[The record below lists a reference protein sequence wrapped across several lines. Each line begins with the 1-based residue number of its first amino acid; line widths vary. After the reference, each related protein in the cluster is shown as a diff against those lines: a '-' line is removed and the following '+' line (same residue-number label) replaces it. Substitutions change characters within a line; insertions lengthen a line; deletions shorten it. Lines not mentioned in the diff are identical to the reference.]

1 MAELVQSDYRV
12 GTLVR
17 ADVAAR
23 AISIS
28 ARAVFFYSLL
38 AIVALTSVPYGA
50 AEPWW
55 KAFFEFG
62 VFLIASATVIH
73 RVVRADYERQD
84 LRIFL
89 PFIGLILYALFQ
101 TIPLRANGEAISA
114 DGFETR
120 SFVVELASLVVF
132 AWLIRFFVDSQRRLL
147 RLTDLL
153 IAMGFVSACFGLVR
167 QFTQHTR
174 GFFLPALEPGYGYAQ
189 FINANHFAF
198 MMEMCLGLA
207 LGLCAA
213 RCVNG
218 NRLKIYL
225 VLALPMWIA
234 LVFSNSR
241 AGILSM
247 LFQLVFVGI
256 VMLTARSNNARTQ
269 RSPWAT
275 GRKLALRIVFVIAL
289 LIAATTAVIYVGG
302 DPLANKFE
310 SANAELNA
318 ETARSYVLRRSIWSA
333 TWKMIKDH
341 PVAGVGF
348 VGYWIAVSKYQGAS
362 GEIVPQQAH
371 NDYLEMIASG
381 GIVGAML
388 VTWALVEFGLMVR
401 RKLRSKEN
409 FTRALTLAALAGI
422 VTVALHSIVDFGLH
436 ITVNAVLL
444 TALLSIAVINVG
456 PEKKQYIAKS
466 S

>member
-1 MAELVQSDYRV
+1 MAELVQSNYRV

-17 ADVAAR
+17 ADVAAG

-38 AIVALTSVPYGA
+38 GVVALTAVPYGA

-55 KAFFEFG
+55 KACFECA
-62 VFLIASATVIH
+62 VFLIASAAVIH
-73 RVVRADYERQD
+73 RVVRADYERQK
-84 LRIFL
+84 LRMFL
-89 PFIGLILYALFQ
+89 PFIGLVLYALFQ
-101 TIPLRANGEAISA
+101 TIPLKANGEAISA

-120 SFVVELASLVVF
+120 SFIVELASLVVL
-132 AWLIRFFVDSQRRLL
+132 AWLIRFLVNSQRRLIQL
-147 RLTDLL
+147 ADLL

-198 MMEMCLGLA
+198 MVEMCLGLA

-213 RCVNG
+213 RCVTG

-256 VMLTARSNNARTQ
+256 VMLTARSNNARPQ
-269 RSPWAT
+269 RSPWT
-275 GRKLALRIVFVIAL
+275 IGRKLALRFVFAIAL

-302 DPLANKFE
+302 DPLANKFA

-318 ETARSYVLRRSIWSA
+318 ETAKSYVLRRSIWSA
-333 TWKMIKDH
+333 TWRMIKDH
-341 PVAGVGF
+341 PITGVGF
-348 VGYWIAVSKYQGAS
+348 GGYWIAVSKYQEAS

-371 NDYLEMIASG
+371 NDYLEVIASG

-388 VTWALVEFGLMVR
+388 VAWALVEIGLMVR
-401 RKLRSKEN
+401 RRLRNKDT

-422 VTVALHSIVDFGLH
+422 VTVAIHSIVDFGLH
-436 ITVNAVLL
+436 ITINAVLF
-444 TALLSIAVINVG
+444 TALLSIAVIDVR
-456 PEKKQYIAKS
+456 PEKKQSIAES